1 MERPEKKGAVAGLPD
16 DPLVEVLSR
25 VPVKDL
31 HRSKCVSKCWRDLIA
46 DPLHRKKLPQT
57 LQGFFPSYAAESVN
71 EYGGSFINLVDG
83 SPPPVDPSFPFLMKL
98 PGIHKIWLRG
108 SCNGLLLFNHSTSL
122 RDLGYIVFNPATE
135 QWAAVPSED
144 TPVDRHCRFTHTCLI
159 FHPAVSSYFHLV
171 IFCAEEGSLATMHFY
186 SSKTGAWRH
195 SQIDW
200 AEEVKRLGHWKG
212 GILRSVA
219 GPLMLPFLTACC
231 I

>member
-1 MERPEKKGAVAGLPD
+1 MERPEKKSAVAGLPD

-31 HRSKCVSKCWRDLIA
+31 HRSKCVSKWWRDLIA

-122 RDLGYIVFNPATE
+122 RELGYIVFNPATE
-135 QWAAVPSED
+135 QWAAVPSEN
-144 TPVDRHCRFTHTCLI
+144 TPVDRHCQLIHTCLI
-159 FHPAVSSYFHLV
+159 FHPPVPGCLLLFP
-171 IFCAEEGSLATMHFY
+171 
-186 SSKTGAWRH
+186 
-195 SQIDW
+195 
-200 AEEVKRLGHWKG
+200 LGH
-212 GILRSVA
+212 
-219 GPLMLPFLTACC
+219 FLCEEEEPGNSACLLLKNRGVEAQPD
-231 I
+231 